1 MVKSYCL
8 AGLSMQFR
16 ACLLRTSS
24 LTVLE
29 GHGSFKH
36 HCIHC
41 SKIPQAHKA
50 CISNLVQ
57 VPERAVHWGTVHM
70 LVLGHGEKHS
80 EEGIG
85 THTNNSQCD
94 YSMGR
99 SILKKA

>member
-1 MVKSYCL
+1 MAVSNTT
-8 AGLSMQFR
+8 AF
-16 ACLLRTSS
+16 
-24 LTVLE
+24 TVV
-29 GHGSFKH
+29 
-36 HCIHC
+36 
-41 SKIPQAHKA
+41 KIPQAHKA

-94 YSMGR
+94 YGSYIVLKSCALHMTRYSCHSKWIGMVV
-99 SILKKA
+99 ILELACYL